1 MSFGRSRPPT
11 PAEAR
16 AKDKAR
22 IKRAAL
28 RALKRTKADADKAG
42 VVLSDWEGE
51 FIETVSERVSTYGR
65 AFADPEKGGAGSALS
80 ALQTRKLKEIA
91 AKARGEP
98 PARRFGRKPP
108 PKSDP
113 DS

>member
-1 MSFGRSRPPT
+1 MSFGRSKPPT

-28 RALKRTKADADKAG
+28 RALKRTKAAADKAG
-42 VVLSDWEGE
+42 VKLSDWEGE
-51 FIETVSERVSTYGR
+51 FIDTVSERVATYGR

-91 AKARGEP
+91 AKANGEAP
-98 PARRFGRKPP
+98 KSRFGRKRRE
-108 PKSDP
+108 SDA
-113 DS
+113 

>member
-1 MSFGRSRPPT
+1 LSFGRSKPPT

-28 RALKRTKADADKAG
+28 RALKRTRAADKAG
-42 VVLSDWEGE
+42 VKLSDWEGE
-51 FIETVSERVSTYGR
+51 FIDTVSERVATYGR
-65 AFADPEKGGAGSALS
+65 AFADPEKGGGGSALS

-91 AKARGEP
+91 AKANGEAP
-98 PARRFGRKPP
+98 RSRFGRKAP
-108 PKSDP
+108 PKP
-113 DS
+113 QC